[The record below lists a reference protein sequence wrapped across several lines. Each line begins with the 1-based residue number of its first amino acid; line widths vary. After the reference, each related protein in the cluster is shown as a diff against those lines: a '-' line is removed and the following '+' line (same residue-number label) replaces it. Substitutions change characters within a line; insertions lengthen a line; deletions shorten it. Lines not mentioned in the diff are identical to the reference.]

1 MAFGIKREELQEWK
15 RQAARGEIAFLT
27 HYWIHPRFPECK
39 TVTKAGCA
47 DVERLMAWGRKYGLE
62 PAWIDHREDY
72 PHFDLIGERQR
83 EILKQEGLTEQLER
97 FGLKAERDEKS

>member
-15 RQAARGEIAFLT
+15 RQVANGKIAFLT

-47 DVERLMAWGRKYGLE
+47 DLSRLIEWGQSYGLKE
-62 PAWIDHREDY
+62 EWIDARADF
-72 PHFDLIGERQR
+72 PHFDLIGKTQKDV
-83 EILKQEGLTEQLER
+83 LTDEGLLSHLER
-97 FGLKAERDEKS
+97 FHIR